1 MTIHHDKSVYGKLA
15 AASEEIS
22 ADVIDE
28 MNKRL
33 ARLQAEEEKSESEK
47 PDKPG
52 GSVSSEE

>member
-47 PDKPG
+47 PDNSG
-52 GSVSSEE
+52 DSVSSEE